1 VDLDLASVLL
11 QWAAGGLLFL
21 WVTTRHRVLGIGYGW
36 LLRSTYAVLAV
47 GGVVAGV
54 VIDDTGVAATVR
66 DVSGGAMAAAALLAL
81 AVSVVKKGNGLE
93 GPGSY
98 PPALDLLAPAVGL
111 VAVLA
116 AAVATGG
123 NDLLAVARL
132 VVGAAFIGVITD
144 AMLLGHWYLVQPGLS
159 RAPIS
164 ELVNWALW
172 ITPLEII
179 LLLVPTGMISV
190 LTGSIDDG
198 WGGLL
203 GWMWAFFAISTLG
216 LLIASRAALREP
228 YYSAV
233 MATTGLLYLAILTA
247 FGTDVMARAVLAT

>member
-1 VDLDLASVLL
+1 VQLDLASVLI

-21 WVTTRHRVLGIGYGW
+21 WVTSRHRVLGIGYGW
-36 LLRSTYAVLAV
+36 LLRGTYATLAI

-54 VIDDTGVAATVR
+54 VAADTGVAATLR
-66 DVSGGAMAAAALLAL
+66 DVAGGAMAGAALLAL
-81 AVSVVKKGNGLE
+81 VVSVVKKGNGLV
-93 GPGSY
+93 GPGSF
-98 PPALDLLAPAVGL
+98 PPALDLLAPAVGA

-123 NDLLAVARL
+123 NDLLAIARL
-132 VVGAAFIGVITD
+132 VVGAAFIGVVTD

-159 RAPIS
+159 RDPIK
-164 ELVNWALW
+164 ELVRWALW
-172 ITPLEII
+172 ITPLEIVLMLI
-179 LLLVPTGMISV
+179 PTGMVQV
-190 LTGSIDDG
+190 LDGTIDDG

-203 GWMWAFFAISTLG
+203 GWMWVFFAITTLG
-216 LLIASRAALREP
+216 LLIASRAALKEP

-247 FGTDVMARAVLAT
+247 FGTDVMARAIFAR

>member
-1 VDLDLASVLL
+1 MQLDLASVLI

-21 WVTTRHRVLGIGYGW
+21 WVTSRHRVLGIGYGW
-36 LLRSTYAVLAV
+36 LLRSTYAAMAA

-54 VIDDTGVAATVR
+54 VAADAGAATTIR
-66 DVSGGAMAAAALLAL
+66 DVAGAAMAAAALLAL
-81 AVSVVKKGNGLE
+81 VVSVVKKGNGLV
-93 GPGSY
+93 GPGAF
-98 PPALDLLAPAVGL
+98 PPALDLVAPALGA

-123 NDLLAVARL
+123 NDLLAIARL

-159 RAPIS
+159 RDPIT
-164 ELVNWALW
+164 ELVRWALW
-172 ITPLEII
+172 ITPLEIVLMLI
-179 LLLVPTGMISV
+179 PTGMVQV
-190 LTGSIDDG
+190 LNGTIDDG

-203 GWMWAFFAISTLG
+203 GWMWVFFALTTLG
-216 LLIASRAALREP
+216 LLLASRAALKEP

-247 FGTDVMARAVLAT
+247 FGTDVMARAVFAP